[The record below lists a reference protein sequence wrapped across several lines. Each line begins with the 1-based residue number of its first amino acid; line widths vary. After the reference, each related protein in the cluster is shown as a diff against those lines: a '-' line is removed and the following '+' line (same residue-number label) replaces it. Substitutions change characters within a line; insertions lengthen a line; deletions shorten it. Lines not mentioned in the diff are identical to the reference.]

1 MSSVRSGR
9 SVDAALRKKGFSRSV
24 DSDHLVYRLFG
35 SNGELFVRT
44 KISHGM
50 LGSSLSADLISKMAR
65 QLHLTKNEFL
75 ALVDCPMNEEQYR
88 EILGEKGFIV
98 R

>member
-9 SVDAALRKKGFSRSV
+9 SVDAALRKKGFLRSV

-35 SNGELFVRT
+35 SNGELFART

-50 LGSSLSADLISKMAR
+50 LGSSLSADLISKMAKQTR
-65 QLHLTKNEFL
+65 LTKKEFL
-75 ALVDCPMNEEQYR
+75 DLIDCPMNEEQYR
-88 EILGEKGFIV
+88 KILAEKGFAV
-98 R
+98 

>member
-9 SVDAALRKKGFSRSV
+9 SVDSALRKKGFSRSV

-35 SNGELFVRT
+35 SNEELFART

-50 LGSSLSADLISKMAR
+50 LGSTLNADLISKMAH
-65 QLHLTKNEFL
+65 QLHLTKKEFL
-75 ALVDCPMNEEQYR
+75 DLIDCPMDEEQYR
-88 EILGEKGFIV
+88 NILGEKGFAV
-98 R
+98 H